1 MQSVSKS
8 QFLNINGLRYHVRTW
23 GNTNGRH
30 LYLMHGWM
38 DMSASFEF
46 VVNELSKDWFILAP
60 DWRGFGLTQWAPNG
74 YWFPDYVADLS
85 EIINTLSKEK
95 EINLFGHSMGGNI
108 AGLYTGVFPEKVNTL
123 ILAEGFGMPPRDA
136 SDAPNQLKKW
146 LGQKHVNPTLKQY
159 KSIDDVAQ
167 RLMNNTPALTHPQ
180 ALFLAEHWAAKQPDG
195 EFQLRAD
202 PKHKM
207 VNPILYRST
216 EASFFWK
223 RITCPTLWLHSDSGW
238 LRKFMKDDYKAID
251 EYRSNYQNLIE
262 KTITDS
268 SHMMHHVQPKKLAVA
283 IESFIE

>member
-8 QFLNINGLRYHVRTW
+8 QFLNINGLRYHIRTW
-23 GNTNGRH
+23 GNNSDRH

-46 VVNELSKDWFILAP
+46 VVKELSEHWFILAP
-60 DWRGFGLTQWAPNG
+60 DWRGFGLTEWAPYG

-85 EIINTLSKEK
+85 EIINALSKEK
-95 EINLFGHSMGGNI
+95 EVNLFGHSMGGNI
-108 AGLYTGVFPEKVNTL
+108 AGLYTGVFPEKVNKV

-136 SDAPNQLKKW
+136 SDAPNHLKKW
-146 LGQKHVNPTLKQY
+146 LDQKQVSPTLKPY
-159 KSIDDVAQ
+159 KSLYDVAQ
-167 RLMNNTPALTHPQ
+167 RLIANTPQLTQHQ
-180 ALFLAEHWAAKQPDG
+180 ALFLAEHWAEEQSNG
-195 EFQLRAD
+195 EFKLRAD

-238 LRKFMKDDYKAID
+238 LRKFMKDDYETIN
-251 EYRSNYQNLIE
+251 EYRSNYQNLSE
-262 KTITDS
+262 ETITHS
-268 SHMMHHVQPKKLAVA
+268 THMMHHVQPKKIAAA
-283 IESFIE
+283 IESFMD